1 MSNLPFSVALEWN
14 GNGRDGDGICSIG
27 GGQVSYAAPAGMG
40 GSGNGTN
47 PEELLVA
54 AVASCY
60 SITLSVL
67 LRAAKLP
74 VARLAVRGEGV
85 VTGFPQETRFAGIT
99 VHPSIG
105 GADPARREAYVKAA
119 QDARDRCFIG
129 RSVRDSLVYK
139 VGEISVDG

>member
-1 MSNLPFSVALEWN
+1 MSDLPFSVTLDWH
-14 GNGRDGDGICSIG
+14 GNGRDGDGILGLG
-27 GGQVSYAAPAGMG
+27 GAALTYSAPASMG

-60 SITLSVL
+60 SVTLAML

-74 VARLAVRGEGV
+74 VGRLAVRGEGLV
-85 VTGFPQETRFAGIT
+85 SGFPSAMRFASIR

-105 GADPARREAYVKAA
+105 GADPARREAYLEAA
-119 QDARDRCFIG
+119 RQARDRCFIG
-129 RSVRDSLVYK
+129 RSVRDSLDYS
-139 VGEISVDG
+139 VGEVSVDP